1 MSEYDIKDTIA
12 ALSTPYSK
20 SALAVIRMSGSKA
33 LKIASKICFYANNE
47 NKNINNFEHR
57 KSYYTLI
64 KDEDNIPIDEVVV
77 LSSLSPNTFT
87 SEDTI
92 EFISHGSIV
101 VIDAL
106 MNLLIRNGARAAN
119 RGEFTYRAYIN
130 GRIGISEA
138 EAIHDLIDSNNK
150 LMAEASIYKMRG
162 RLTREIDKLRE
173 NIKNS
178 LMLVYGELDFPEDE
192 TESFSYDKLIENFE
206 IIKKDIENILSNSK
220 RVENLINGIKVAILG
235 RVNAGKSSI
244 FNMIL
249 DRERAI
255 VSNIAGTTR
264 DFLSENI
271 YIDNIPFYL
280 IDTAGFHKKADND
293 IELEGIERAKKCAY
307 ESDIILAV
315 FDGSSVTNED
325 DINLMEFLNTLENKN
340 IIYILNKS
348 DEYKKFNK
356 EIVSG
361 NIINISTK
369 TKSGKEMD
377 QTTVNMILRVIRIAI
392 YIVAGF
398 MVISELGYD
407 ISGFITGLGIGGV
420 VVTLAAQDTAKS
432 LIGGVSI
439 FVDRPFKVGDYVK
452 VLNYEGTVEDIKF
465 RSTTIRTGDNS
476 VLHIPNA
483 LMSTEA
489 IVNYTEMEKRR
500 FYTNLLLDVN
510 TPLEK
515 VERIR
520 EKIENILHQKTD
532 VIEDSIIVKFQTISN
547 DGINL
552 MVIAY
557 FAQTNYSKYLEIQQQ
572 VNYEIMSE
580 LKNENIDLS

>member
-1 MSEYDIKDTIA
+1 MNEYDIKDTIA
-12 ALSTPYSK
+12 ALSSPYSK
-20 SALAVIRMSGSKA
+20 SALAIIRMSGSKA
-33 LKIASKICFYANNE
+33 LEIASKICFYANNE

-57 KSYYTLI
+57 KSYYALI
-64 KDEDNIPIDEVVV
+64 KDENNVPVDEVIV

-87 SEDTI
+87 SEDTV

-173 NIKNS
+173 NIKSS

-271 YIDNIPFYL
+271 YIENIPFYL
-280 IDTAGFHKKADND
+280 MDTAGFHKKADND

-315 FDGSSVTNED
+315 FDGSDIVNED
-325 DINLMEFLNTLENKN
+325 DINLIEFLNTLENKN

-348 DEYKKFNK
+348 DEDKKFNK
-356 EIVSG
+356 EIDNA

-369 TKSGKEMD
+369 TKDGKDKLISALKDYVSDSDMDIFNKETYVNNRERCYLENGLKQIDICIKKSLESYSLDEVAEEMNILNNILGNVSGKVDAEE
-377 QTTVNMILRVIRIAI
+377 VINEIFAN
-392 YIVAGF
+392 F
-398 MVISELGYD
+398 C
-407 ISGFITGLGIGGV
+407 IG
-420 VVTLAAQDTAKS
+420 K
-432 LIGGVSI
+432 
-439 FVDRPFKVGDYVK
+439 
-452 VLNYEGTVEDIKF
+452 
-465 RSTTIRTGDNS
+465 
-476 VLHIPNA
+476 
-483 LMSTEA
+483 
-489 IVNYTEMEKRR
+489 
-500 FYTNLLLDVN
+500 
-510 TPLEK
+510 
-515 VERIR
+515 
-520 EKIENILHQKTD
+520 
-532 VIEDSIIVKFQTISN
+532 
-547 DGINL
+547 
-552 MVIAY
+552 
-557 FAQTNYSKYLEIQQQ
+557 
-572 VNYEIMSE
+572 
-580 LKNENIDLS
+580 